1 MKTEKQKISFDL
13 NQFKSSDLV
22 SNKGTKKENLYKN
35 EIFDGMEDSEK
46 KRTRKKIRNLCEN
59 FCSSILDITDEK
71 KQLNLAKDFEKF
83 YSNVYRVNDYTLSSI
98 LSQNAKDEKLLLFAN
113 GLEKF
118 KTILNK

>member
-59 FCSSILDITDEK
+59 FCSSILDKKKEK